1 MNTPKTISKLNSF
14 LRTAKIL
21 HRITKNGSISQAMPI
36 IRRLNAADIFYGK
49 ALSQIFKERL
59 TLQRKHFLR
68 LLAIESGYKSW
79 EEFKPAL
86 ESAQPL
92 HVAESFT
99 DIANDT
105 SVMKIWCSSELE
117 AKNYVAVNGGEV
129 LQYGDQAMVLLADK

>member
-21 HRITKNGSISQAMPI
+21 HRITKNGSISQVMPV
-36 IRRLNAADIFYGK
+36 IRRLYAADVLYGK
-49 ALSQIFKERL
+49 ALSQLFKERL

-68 LLAIESGYKSW
+68 LLAIESGFKSW
-79 EEFKPAL
+79 EELKPAL
-86 ESAQPL
+86 ETGQQV
-92 HVAESFT
+92 HVAEPFT
-99 DIANDT
+99 NTVNDT

-129 LQYGDQAMVLLADK
+129 VQYGDQAMVLLADK